1 MENSNIEWT
10 DHTFNPWIGCT
21 KVSPGCANCY
31 AETLMDT
38 RYGRVKWGK
47 GQPRSRTSA
56 ANWRK
61 PRQWNRAAEGAKQ
74 RPRVFCASLAD
85 WLDDE
90 VPIEW
95 LAELMDLIRETPN
108 LDWLL
113 LTKRPENFDRLGD
126 AISYAEQDTR
136 YWLSE
141 WSGGEAPHNVWVGT
155 TVEDQQRADA
165 RIPVLLDIP
174 AVVRFLSCEPL
185 LGPLDLSG
193 YFGGPYCGLP
203 GDVIVPNYNFGVG
216 WVIVGGESGPG
227 ARPIREEWALEIR
240 DRCDQAQVPFFF
252 KQWGGLRPAE
262 NGKMLEGLIWADF
275 PSVNSQDQPPA

>member
-1 MENSNIEWT
+1 
-10 DHTFNPWIGCT
+10 
-21 KVSPGCANCY
+21 
-31 AETLMDT
+31 MDT

-47 GQPRSRTSA
+47 GQPRQKTSA

-61 PRQWNRAAEGAKQ
+61 PRQWNKAAEGAKE

-90 VPIEW
+90 VPIQW

-113 LTKRPENFDRLGD
+113 LTKRPQNFDRLAD
-126 AISYAEQDTR
+126 AMLYAEQDTR
-136 YWLSE
+136 YWLAE

-155 TVEDQQRADA
+155 TVEDQQRVDE
-165 RIPVLLDIP
+165 RIPHLMGIP

-185 LGPLDLSG
+185 LEEIDLSG
-193 YFGGPYCGLP
+193 VFGGAYVGLP
-203 GDVIVPNYNFGVG
+203 GDVIVPYYNFGID

-227 ARPIREEWALEIR
+227 ARPIKEEWVIEIR
-240 DRCDQAQVPFFF
+240 DLCDKAQVAFFF
-252 KQWGGLRPAE
+252 KQWGGMRPAE
-262 NGKMLEGLIWADF
+262 NGRLLEGLIFDGI
-275 PSVNSQDQPPA
+275 PSGNSQDREPR